1 MSKKK
6 GIIICL
12 LFLFCHGFYAQVK
25 KENQTLRAVILQIE
39 QEFDCSFS
47 YADENIEN
55 ITIAIPSSLTTLQE
69 VVNFL
74 QDNTPLNFTLLQD
87 NVVAISNKKS
97 SFYICGYLVDIDT
110 GEAISNVAIQTNNQ
124 NTISDVNGYFELV
137 DVPTNQLVSLQHI
150 SYKTVRYVAKK
161 FTNKNCNSHYL
172 VPNIEQIREIVIHNY
187 LAKGIRKTT
196 TGSFDID
203 YSNFG
208 ILPGLIEPDVLQT
221 IQALPGIQSVDET
234 VSNINIRGG
243 SHAENLL
250 LWDGIKMYQS
260 GHFFGLISAFNPY
273 LTKNAILIKN
283 GTNANYTD
291 GVSGSILMAT
301 DTELNHNFKTEIGL
315 NLINADVLLDM
326 PIGKKSSLQLSARKS
341 INELWKTPT
350 YKQYFEKAFQ
360 DTEVIDGE
368 NDIINSDDD
377 FSFYDVNARWLYQIS
392 EVDRVRVNLLNFSND
407 LTFQEDAI
415 VDGTEEFKQS
425 SAEQDNLAASIFYER
440 IWSDRFSTEIQSYV
454 TKYLLKSTNHDIINN
469 QRLIQQNEVVEESIK
484 LDTKYILTDQLTLYN
499 GYQYFET
506 GITNIQDVDNPLFF
520 SKTKEVIRAHGLS
533 SQVGYQ
539 SKNKGT
545 NVRVGLR
552 LNYIEKFGE
561 FLVEPRLS
569 FSQQFL
575 NNFTLEFLGEIK
587 HQTATQIIDFQEDFL
602 GVENRRWILSNNDD
616 IPIIKS
622 KQASVGIHYHKK
634 GWLLSVEG
642 YYKIIDGI
650 TSKSQGF
657 QNQYQY
663 VKTTGSYRVYGGDF
677 LINKRFIN
685 LNTWLSYSYVDNQYT
700 FEEFAEVNF
709 PNNLDIKHSLSFAS
723 SYALKNFKVSAG
735 INWHSGKPTT
745 EPVKGNE
752 IVGREINYQP
762 TNSSRLDSYMR
773 MDASANYNFNLGKK
787 VKATTSVSVWNL
799 LNTKNV
805 INKYYRVSDRNTTEE
820 VVQTSLGLTPNVSFR
835 VSF

>member
-1 MSKKK
+1 M
-6 GIIICL
+6 
-12 LFLFCHGFYAQVK
+12 LFLFYHVFYAQVK
-25 KENQTLRAVILQIE
+25 KENQILRAVILQIE

-55 ITIAIPSSLTTLQE
+55 ISIAIPSSLTTLEE
-69 VVNFL
+69 VVNYL

-87 NVVAISNKKS
+87 NVVAVSDKKS
-97 SFYICGYLVDIDT
+97 SFSICGYLIDIDT

-124 NTISDVNGYFELV
+124 NTISDASGYFELV
-137 DVPTNQLVSLQHI
+137 DVPVNQLVSMQHI
-150 SYKTVRYVAKK
+150 SYKTVRYVAQK
-161 FTNKNCNSHYL
+161 FTDNNCNSHYL

-208 ILPGLIEPDVLQT
+208 ILPGLIEPDVLQA
-221 IQALPGIQSVDET
+221 IQAFPGIQSVDET

-260 GHFFGLISAFNPY
+260 GHFFGLISAFNPS
-273 LTKNAILIKN
+273 LTNNAILIKN

-301 DTELNHNFKTEIGL
+301 DTELNNKFKTEIGL

-326 PIGKKSSLQLSARKS
+326 PIGKKSSVQLSARKS
-341 INELWKTPT
+341 INGFWKTPT

-360 DTEVIDGE
+360 DTEVVDGSG
-368 NDIINSDDD
+368 DIINSKEE
-377 FSFYDVNARWLYQIS
+377 FSFYDVNVRWLYNITNNNKI
-392 EVDRVRVNLLNFSND
+392 RVNVLKFSNNIAFLENPD
-407 LTFQEDAI
+407 VQNEL
-415 VDGTEEFKQS
+415 EFKES
-425 SAEQDNLAASIFYER
+425 SAEQDNLAVSVFYER
-440 IWSDRFSTEIQSYV
+440 IWTDRFSTEIQSYL
-454 TKYLLKSTNHDIINN
+454 TKYLLKSTNHDILNN
-469 QRLIQQNEVVEESIK
+469 QRLIQQNEVLEESIK
-484 LDTKYILTDQLTLYN
+484 LDTKYVLTDKLTLYN

-506 GITNIQDVDNPLFF
+506 GITNIQDVDNPLFYN
-520 SKTKEVIRAHGLS
+520 KTKEVIRAHGLS

-552 LNYIEKFGE
+552 LNYIEKFGK
-561 FLVEPRLS
+561 FLLEPRLS

-587 HQTATQIIDFQEDFL
+587 HQTSTQIIDFQEDFL

-622 KQASVGIHYHKK
+622 KQASVGVHYHKR
-634 GWLLSVEG
+634 GWLVSAEG
-642 YYKIIDGI
+642 YYKIVDGI

-663 VKTTGSYRVYGGDF
+663 VNTTGSYRVYGGDF
-677 LINKRFIN
+677 LINKRFVD

-700 FEEFAEVNF
+700 FDDLTEVNF
-709 PNNLDIKHSLSFAS
+709 PNNLEITHSLSFAS
-723 SYALKNFKVSAG
+723 SYALKKFNISAG
-735 INWHSGKPTT
+735 LNWHSGKPTT
-745 EPVKGNE
+745 EPVDGNQ
-752 IVGREINYQP
+752 IIGGEINYEIA
-762 TNSSRLDSYMR
+762 NSSRLDSYLR
-773 MDASANYNFNLGKK
+773 LDASANYNFNLGKK
-787 VKATTSVSVWNL
+787 VKGTTSISVWNL
-799 LNTKNV
+799 LNTENV
-805 INKYYRVSDRNTTEE
+805 INKYYRVTDSNTVEE
-820 VVQTSLGLTPNVSFR
+820 VVQTSLGLTPNVSLRIAF
-835 VSF
+835 